1 MIIAIVMMMMK
12 TNIIH
17 EFSTSNLEPT
27 ESTATGDDG
36 GDKDDYDMDIG
47 QDSNAVRIGEIK

>member
-1 MIIAIVMMMMK
+1 MIIAIAMMMK
-12 TNIIH
+12 TNILH

-27 ESTATGDDG
+27 ESQATGDDG

-47 QDSNAVRIGEIK
+47 

>member
-1 MIIAIVMMMMK
+1 MIIAIAMMMK
-12 TNIIH
+12 TIIIH

>member
-1 MIIAIVMMMMK
+1 MMK

-36 GDKDDYDMDIG
+36 GDKDDYDMDIRQNFERG
-47 QDSNAVRIGEIK
+47 